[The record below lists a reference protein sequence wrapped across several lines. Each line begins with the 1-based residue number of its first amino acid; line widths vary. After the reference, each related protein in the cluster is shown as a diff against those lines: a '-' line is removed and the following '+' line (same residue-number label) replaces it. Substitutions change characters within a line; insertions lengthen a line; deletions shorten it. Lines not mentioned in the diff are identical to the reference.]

1 MLDRIVAPV
10 ESTAPRTPP
19 GALAAS
25 VVLHLALATVLV
37 GAVLG
42 AHANTGAGE
51 RTDREAL
58 LLLPLVPANAPRQ
71 DTPVEWRGGRT
82 PGTGIVADTGHGHGD
97 GSDAGDGRRPRRRA
111 VQQAHLIGPETP
123 GAIDVVYAF
132 DDVLDRPVA
141 RSAESAAP
149 RYPAGLLEAGVEG
162 QVTGEFTVDTLG
174 LVEVESLV
182 VIESTHPEFTAAL
195 RDALPRMRFIP
206 AEHRGRRVK
215 QRVAQPFLFRIDLA
229 AKVIS

>member
-10 ESTAPRTPP
+10 ESAAPRTPP

-25 VVLHLALATVLV
+25 VVLHGALVAVLV
-37 GAVLG
+37 GAVIG
-42 AHANTGAGE
+42 AHAS
-51 RTDREAL
+51 TDAPTDHEAI
-58 LLLPLVPANAPRQ
+58 LLLPLLPANAPRE

-82 PGTGIVADTGHGHGD
+82 PGTGLAAADTGHGHGQGRD
-97 GSDAGDGRRPRRRA
+97 PGDGRGRA
-111 VQQAHLIGPETP
+111 RSVQDAHIIGPETP
-123 GAIDVVYAF
+123 GALDIVYAF

-149 RYPAGLLEAGVEG
+149 RYPAALLAAGIEG

-174 LVEVESLV
+174 LVEVESFV
-182 VIESTHPEFTAAL
+182 VVESTHPEFTAAL

-206 AEHRGRRVK
+206 AEHRGRRVR

-229 AKVIS
+229 AQVIS